1 VGYNFAEAWLVAAW
15 MDASLDDGH
24 TAAAAGRAEVRK
36 INWSSVGVGI
46 SGKQLLTRTD
56 GRWSA
61 NR

>member
-1 VGYNFAEAWLVAAW
+1 